1 MGYNEFV
8 SDRFFAIHLKQ
19 SFEPLKLSNKF
30 KPQIS
35 IATRVAIGTIDHP
48 EYHQGLL
55 FKSMNKG
62 YIESGMEINSLL
74 KGFGFSAFYRYGA
87 YANPTW
93 TDNLA
98 VKLTY
103 KLRLGF

>member
-8 SDRFFAIHLKQ
+8 SDRFLAIHLKQ
-19 SFEPLKLSNKF
+19 NFEPFKLGKKF

-35 IATRVAIGTIDHP
+35 IATRAAIGAIDNP
-48 EYHQGLL
+48 DYHNGLV

-62 YIESGMEINSLL
+62 YLESGMEINSLL

-87 YANPTW
+87 YKNPIW
-93 TDNLA
+93 SDNLA